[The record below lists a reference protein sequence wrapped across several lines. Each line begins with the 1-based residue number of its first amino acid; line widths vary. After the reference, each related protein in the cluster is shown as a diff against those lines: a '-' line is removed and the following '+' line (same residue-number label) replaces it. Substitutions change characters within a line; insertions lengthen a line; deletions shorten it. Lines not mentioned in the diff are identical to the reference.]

1 MSVIRP
7 DHKAGSQKGRD
18 KMKVRNMTNSNENK
32 VANQFEIEADNGDRF
47 FQSYNS
53 IIVKLSAGRVTLDRH
68 YWDYS
73 RTTGKYRN
81 IFLHE
86 PKKETEAKIKS
97 GEYTLANL
105 N

>member
-1 MSVIRP
+1 M
-7 DHKAGSQKGRD
+7 A
-18 KMKVRNMTNSNENK
+18 KVYNMTSSNGNK
-32 VANQFEIEADNGDRF
+32 IANQFEIENDDGSIT

-53 IIVKLSAGRVTLDRH
+53 VIAKKHKGKITLDST

-81 IFLHE
+81 MFLN
-86 PKKETEAKIKS
+86 ETVNETRQKIAS